1 MATVLEEPRRTLP
14 DTLIGSQELRRRL
27 GVSDSTLRLWRR
39 KGLPHV
45 GGDATRPRYDLGQVL
60 DWLGEH
66 GRGRSAS

>member
-1 MATVLEEPRRTLP
+1 MATVLEPRTTFP
-14 DTLIGSQELRRRL
+14 DSFITSSELRRRL

-45 GGDATRPRYDLGQVL
+45 GGETTRPRYDLGRVL

-66 GRGRSAS
+66 GRARSSS